1 MLNWEDL
8 HHFAALAQE
17 GSLSAAARVL
27 KVDHATVAR
36 RVAALESSLELK
48 LVDRRTRSYVLTAD
62 GRRISAL
69 ASQMLEQAF
78 TVDRAA
84 RAARP
89 ALAGTVTVSA
99 PPTLASTLIAPRLGT
114 LRSEYPDIHI
124 RLIGEKRNASLS
136 RREADIA
143 IRLSRPTE
151 RRLVARRIGSMVFAL
166 YASAEYLSKHSA
178 KDFDFIAYDEP
189 SEDLPQQRWLKML
202 AGARPV
208 VLRTS
213 ELEAQQ
219 AAARAGVGVV
229 ALPRFLGDRDG
240 QLVRTNIASTSIA
253 REIWLVVHRDMQ
265 RAASVR
271 AVMRFLTD
279 CFA

>member
-1 MLNWEDL
+1 
-8 HHFAALAQE
+8 
-17 GSLSAAARVL
+17 
-27 KVDHATVAR
+27 
-36 RVAALESSLELK
+36 
-48 LVDRRTRSYVLTAD
+48 
-62 GRRISAL
+62 
-69 ASQMLEQAF
+69 
-78 TVDRAA
+78 
-84 RAARP
+84 
-89 ALAGTVTVSA
+89 
-99 PPTLASTLIAPRLGT
+99 
-114 LRSEYPDIHI
+114 
-124 RLIGEKRNASLS
+124 
-136 RREADIA
+136 
-143 IRLSRPTE
+143 
-151 RRLVARRIGSMVFAL
+151 
-166 YASAEYLSKHSA
+166 
-178 KDFDFIAYDEP
+178 
-189 SEDLPQQRWLKML
+189 ML

>member
-1 MLNWEDL
+1 
-8 HHFAALAQE
+8 
-17 GSLSAAARVL
+17 
-27 KVDHATVAR
+27 
-36 RVAALESSLELK
+36 
-48 LVDRRTRSYVLTAD
+48 
-62 GRRISAL
+62 
-69 ASQMLEQAF
+69 MLEQAF

-89 ALAGTVTVSA
+89 TLAGTVSVSA

-114 LRSEYPDIHI
+114 LRAEYPDIHI
-124 RLIGEKRNASLS
+124 RLIGEKRSASLS

-151 RRLVARRIGSMVFAL
+151 RRLVARRIGSIAFGL

-178 KDFDFIAYDEP
+178 KDFEFIAYDET
-189 SEDLPQQRWLKML
+189 SEDLPQQRWLKMQT
-202 AGARPV
+202 GDRPV

-219 AAARAGVGVV
+219 AAARAGVGVA
-229 ALPRFLGDRDG
+229 ALPRFLGERDS
-240 QLVRTNIASTSIA
+240 QLVRTNIGSTSIV
-253 REIWLVVHRDMQ
+253 REIWLVVHRDMR

-271 AVMRFLTD
+271 AVMQFLTE